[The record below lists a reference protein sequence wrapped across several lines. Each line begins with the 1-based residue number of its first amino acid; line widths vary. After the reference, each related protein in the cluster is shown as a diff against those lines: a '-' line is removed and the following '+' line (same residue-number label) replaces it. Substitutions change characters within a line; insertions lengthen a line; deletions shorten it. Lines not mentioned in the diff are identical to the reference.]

1 MPQAKFTIMKNI
13 KIYILMIITIIK
25 RSNYLIA
32 WIVDLVETIN
42 TIIQTTKIR
51 TTKRLI
57 NSLLVLI
64 FSKIIENKLNN
75 LTVTAIDII
84 KILYKYEILIALV
97 NTQIIIS
104 IIYLIEILN
113 GVTIIIN
120 VEIITLIL
128 TIYVLV
134 IGQLTVAAKIK
145 KEVHTSHT
153 FPEAASGVCWDKI
166 RL

>member
-1 MPQAKFTIMKNI
+1 
-13 KIYILMIITIIK
+13 MIITIIK

-57 NSLLVLI
+57 NTILVLI
-64 FSKIIENKLNN
+64 FSKIIEIKLNN
-75 LTVTAIDII
+75 ITVTVIDII
-84 KILYKYEILIALV
+84 KILYKYEMLIALV

-113 GVTIIIN
+113 GVTILITG
-120 VEIITLIL
+120 EIMILIL
-128 TIYVLV
+128 TINVLV
-134 IGQLTVAAKIK
+134 IGLLTLAADIK
-145 KEVHTSHT
+145 KAGNTSHT
-153 FPEAASGVCWDKI
+153 FPGAASVVCWDKI

>member
-57 NSLLVLI
+57 NTLLVLI

-145 KEVHTSHT
+145 KAVHTSHT